1 METGNGIR
9 VVFKFSELTKNDTKK
24 RFVNPILKRQL
35 LKTKGSA
42 GIDALYFRGGG
53 KKGPLKVV
61 VKFTKSF
68 LNKVYADGVFDRVQY
83 RVRDLSRRT
92 SAAALWAGRSLIC
105 GSGASARPARTD
117 LVQAR
122 RAPRAGNGS
131 SAQYAGPTSARAM
144 SSRPTIAIGL
154 CYLIAAEARLRPT
167 GGASF
172 RFGLWSGSS

>member
-24 RFVNPILKRQL
+24 PFVNPILKRQL

-68 LNKVYADGVFDRVQY
+68 LNKVYADGRESTEFEY
-83 RVRDLSRRT
+83 RVRDSCKKDKCGGPLG
-92 SAAALWAGRSLIC
+92 WAIVDLRVRGERE
-105 GSGASARPARTD
+105 ASPD
-117 LVQAR
+117 
-122 RAPRAGNGS
+122 
-131 SAQYAGPTSARAM
+131 
-144 SSRPTIAIGL
+144 
-154 CYLIAAEARLRPT
+154 
-167 GGASF
+167 
-172 RFGLWSGSS
+172 